1 MRWIKRGPEP
11 DGVQEYARQFTQ
23 GWVDHFRDGQGKR
36 PENWYWGEYRRR
48 LGSYSNGNC
57 WYCERRCQV
66 ELDDGGKAPTVDHF
80 KPLRDFPE
88 LAYVWSNW
96 MFSCRRCNGD
106 YKRDSWPPSGYVDPS
121 TTDDRERPD
130 QYFDYDSKTGEIVA
144 KPGLPYKEHQ
154 RARRTINDLG
164 LNEIDVRRYRLDLTR
179 GFIADW
185 RDLPSADR
193 QAFVEHVKSRET
205 AFVGSLLMVVR
216 QMEAQVRAE

>member
-11 DGVQEYARQFTQ
+11 DGVEEYARQFTQ

-36 PENWYWGEYRRR
+36 PDNWHWGEYRRL

-121 TTDDRERPD
+121 ASEVTVSVQTSTLTTIRRPGR
-130 QYFDYDSKTGEIVA
+130 SSPRTRTAI
-144 KPGLPYKEHQ
+144 
-154 RARRTINDLG
+154 RRCSEEST
-164 LNEIDVRRYRLDLTR
+164 
-179 GFIADW
+179 ADN
-185 RDLPSADR
+185 
-193 QAFVEHVKSRET
+193 
-205 AFVGSLLMVVR
+205 
-216 QMEAQVRAE
+216 